1 MNPSS
6 HTTIYG
12 GGATSTVLH
21 PLVAAAMLITAAL
34 ILLLPRRYVVVPFL
48 LNVFLVPL
56 GQVVVLGGIHFT
68 VYRIITLFGCARLI
82 REKFSSQGRLLAGG
96 FNSIDRAFV
105 SYTFLSALAIV
116 LVWQEQQALINQ
128 LGRFIDALGG
138 YFVLRILIR
147 DKEDVRRAIKAFALI
162 ATVMALCMMN
172 EQITQRNIYGYLG
185 GSPILPSM
193 REGRV
198 RSQGAF
204 SVYVSAGAFGGTILP
219 FFLWLWTAGKS
230 KAAAVLGMISATV
243 ITITSDTSTAIS
255 AYAAG
260 IFALCFWPL
269 RRQMR
274 AVRWALVITL
284 VGLHLVMKAP
294 VWALIARIDLT
305 GSSASW
311 FRYFMVDTTIRHF
324 SSWWLMGTK
333 DFATWG
339 WDMWDLSDQYVST
352 ALTGGLAA
360 LVFFIATI
368 SRSFGRLGTARKSV
382 EGDRKQELL
391 LWFLC
396 AALFA
401 NVMAYFGISYFDQI
415 QVAWYAL
422 LAFISAA
429 TAEVE
434 RAHLPQ
440 TQEALAPT
448 HLIDTPTNWGTVEAN
463 R

>member
-1 MNPSS
+1 MNLSQG
-6 HTTIYG
+6 TIYG

-21 PLVAAAMLITAAL
+21 PLVAVAMLITAAL
-34 ILLLPRRYVVVPFL
+34 ILLLPRKYVVVPFL
-48 LNVFLVPL
+48 LSVFLVPL
-56 GQVVVLGGIHFT
+56 GQVVVLGGLHFT
-68 VYRIITLFGCARLI
+68 VYRIITLFGCARLV

-96 FNSIDRAFV
+96 FNPIDRAFV
-105 SYTFLSALAIV
+105 WYTFLSALAIA
-116 LVWQEQQALINQ
+116 LLWQEQQALINQ
-128 LGRFIDALGG
+128 LGRLIDSLGG
-138 YFVLRILIR
+138 YLVLRILIR
-147 DKEDVRRAIKAFALI
+147 DNEDVRRAIKALAVI
-162 ATVMALCMMN
+162 ATVMAICMLN
-172 EQITQRNIYGYLG
+172 EQLTYQNVFGYLG
-185 GSPILPSM
+185 GLSIWPAM
-193 REGRV
+193 REGRI

-204 SVYVSAGAFGGTILP
+204 SVYVTAGVFGGTILP

-230 KAAAVLGMISATV
+230 KATAVLGMISATV
-243 ITITSDTSTAIS
+243 ITITSDTSTAVS

-284 VGLHLVMKAP
+284 VSLHLVMKAP
-294 VWALIARIDLT
+294 VWALIARVDFT

-311 FRYFMVDTTIRHF
+311 FRFFMVDTTIRHF
-324 SSWWLMGTK
+324 SSWWLMGAK
-333 DFATWG
+333 DFANWG

-368 SRSFGRLGTARKSV
+368 SRSFGRLGTARKRV

-401 NVMAYFGISYFDQI
+401 NVMAYFGISYFDQT

-422 LAFISAA
+422 LAFISAS

-434 RAHLPQ
+434 RSYLRQ
-440 TQEALAPT
+440 SQEVQAPPYP
-448 HLIDTPTNWGTVEAN
+448 IEAPTNWGALETN
-463 R
+463 Q